1 MQSNLIH
8 GGPFMLRYVLAAA
21 AVSLISSAGSAQVV
35 NGGFEAPVITDPCC
49 NTAPPASNLP
59 GWTVTP
65 DVNVVNGTFM
75 STAPGGAN
83 LAFEGSQYLDLVGQS
98 GAGSISQDIMTT
110 GDLLYN
116 LSFAYSHNLFTG
128 VPSASA
134 NVLINGVVVA
144 TITHTGG
151 TSADLAWQPF
161 SLGFTA
167 TGPTTTIGFV
177 NLTGGQNEGVFL
189 DAVSVAA
196 VPEPATW
203 AMMLIGLGAVGVSMR
218 RRRKQAVPSQLA

>member
-1 MQSNLIH
+1 MIAAFDGRGAPGGRRFYPYDFAPFNFIKFLLRAQSNLIH
-8 GGPFMLRYVLAAA
+8 GGSFMLRYVLAAA

-98 GAGSISQDIMTT
+98 GRAR
-110 GDLLYN
+110 
-116 LSFAYSHNLFTG
+116 F
-128 VPSASA
+128 PK
-134 NVLINGVVVA
+134 
-144 TITHTGG
+144 
-151 TSADLAWQPF
+151 TS
-161 SLGFTA
+161 
-167 TGPTTTIGFV
+167 
-177 NLTGGQNEGVFL
+177 
-189 DAVSVAA
+189 
-196 VPEPATW
+196 
-203 AMMLIGLGAVGVSMR
+203 
-218 RRRKQAVPSQLA
+218 